1 VTSKPQGYFTRIV
14 RKVLEPLWASE
25 HMKLGKVDRWATRD
39 AGWERVQESV
49 GFGLILDFAHK
60 SYNASEG
67 QVLKSNQ
74 TSFAKAIKAAR
85 HTLTQ
90 QGDLDLSKALPTR
103 IQDEVASEL
112 HPIRDLFLRRPGAD
126 KNFSELIPVRD
137 VDFDVIYD
145 MVVVRDTKRK
155 ESEFSQE
162 DYEFMDTVRRALK
175 ATSKQTM
182 EQVFNLNIDRKSA

>member
-14 RKVLEPLWASE
+14 RKVLEPLWE
-25 HMKLGKVDRWATRD
+25 REYMKLGKVDRWASRD
-39 AGWERVQESV
+39 SGWERVQEDV

-74 TSFAKAIKAAR
+74 TSFAKAIKTAR
-85 HTLTQ
+85 HTLTA
-90 QGDLDLSKALPTR
+90 QGDLDLSKSLPTR
-103 IQDEVASEL
+103 IQGEVSSEL
-112 HPIRDLFLRRPGAD
+112 HPIRDIFLRRPGAD
-126 KNFSELIPVRD
+126 KNFSELIKVRD

-145 MVVVRDTKRK
+145 MVAVRDTKRQ
-155 ESEFSQE
+155 ESVFSQE

-175 ATSKQTM
+175 ATNKQTM
-182 EQVFNLNIDRKSA
+182 AQVFNLDIKRKSA